1 MMSSSNIIKAD
12 KFADPSIQ
20 EYRYETLENQL
31 TRSVRV
37 FESDGF
43 VPMMYGSGS
52 GPSSLPLLNN
62 LADEDY
68 EAVQDE
74 SGETGGEIPPDIT
87 EDELLQRVQESYDR
101 GFEEGQRQAER
112 GLDNVFKA
120 LRGGVSEI
128 FDLRRRL
135 LRDSEEDLLKLS
147 ILVARKIVQQEIAQ
161 DRGIL
166 AKVVASAIDGISE
179 RDDIVV
185 RLNPEDYKQVT
196 THKQHY
202 LNNLNAERPINL
214 KPDEAVSFGSC
225 IIETVMGEIDA
236 RLETQLEEIYKRL
249 IDERV
254 GPVSISH
261 TILNDKEQHAYEES

>member
-1 MMSSSNIIKAD
+1 MMSSSNIIKAAR
-12 KFADPSIQ
+12 FADPSIQ
-20 EYRYETLENQL
+20 EYRYESLGNQV
-31 TRSVRV
+31 TRSIRV
-37 FESDGF
+37 FESHGF
-43 VPMMYGSGS
+43 VPMMYGAGS
-52 GPSSLPLLNN
+52 ESLSLQLQNN
-62 LADEDY
+62 PADEGY
-68 EAVQDE
+68 ETGQDE
-74 SGETGGEIPPDIT
+74 NGETRGVFPPGIT

-128 FDLRRRL
+128 FELRRRL
-135 LRDSEEDLLKLS
+135 LRDCEEDLLKLS
-147 ILVARKIVQQEIAQ
+147 ILVARKVVQQEIAQ

-185 RLNPEDYKQVT
+185 RLNPEDYRQVT
-196 THKQHY
+196 THKQHN
-202 LNNLNAERPINL
+202 LNNLNAERPISL
-214 KPDEAVSFGSC
+214 KPDEAVSFGCC

-254 GPVSISH
+254 GPISISH

>member
-1 MMSSSNIIKAD
+1 MSSSNIIKAD
-12 KFADPSIQ
+12 KFADPAIQ
-20 EYRYETLENQL
+20 EYRYETLQNHM
-31 TRSVRV
+31 TRSDRV
-37 FESDGF
+37 FESNGF
-43 VPMMYGSGS
+43 VPMVCGSGS
-52 GPSSLPLLNN
+52 RPSTLPLQNN
-62 LADEDY
+62 HTDE
-68 EAVQDE
+68 ESGAVLDE
-74 SGETGGEIPPDIT
+74 CGETGGELHPGIT
-87 EDELLQRVQESYDR
+87 EAELLQRVQESFGR

-147 ILVARKIVQQEIAQ
+147 ILVARKIVQQEIAL

-166 AKVVASAIDGISE
+166 AKVVAAAIDGISE

-185 RLNPEDYKQVT
+185 RLNPEDYRQVT

-202 LNNLNAERPINL
+202 LNNLSAERPISL
-214 KPDEAVSFGSC
+214 KPDETVTCGSC

-236 RLETQLEEIYKRL
+236 RLDTQLEEIYKKL
-249 IDERV
+249 VDEQA
-254 GPVSISH
+254 GHIGNSH

>member
-1 MMSSSNIIKAD
+1 MVHGVGA
-12 KFADPSIQ
+12 
-20 EYRYETLENQL
+20 
-31 TRSVRV
+31 
-37 FESDGF
+37 
-43 VPMMYGSGS
+43 
-52 GPSSLPLLNN
+52 GPSSVPLLNSF
-62 LADEDY
+62 ADQDY
-68 EAVQDE
+68 DAMQGECEETAVAIP
-74 SGETGGEIPPDIT
+74 SGISEE
-87 EDELLQRVQESYDR
+87 ELLQRIQDAYDK
-101 GFEEGQRQAER
+101 GVEEGQRLAER

-120 LRGGVSEI
+120 LRSGVSEI

-147 ILVARKIVQQEIAQ
+147 ILVARKIVHQEIAQ

-166 AKVVASAIDGISE
+166 AKVVAAAIDGISE

-185 RLNPEDYKQVT
+185 RLHPEDYRQVT

-202 LNNLNAERPINL
+202 LNNMNAERPISL
-214 KPDEAVSFGSC
+214 KADEAVSFGCC

-236 RLETQLEEIYKRL
+236 RLETQLEEIHKRL

-254 GPVSISH
+254 APLSIAH

>member
-1 MMSSSNIIKAD
+1 V
-12 KFADPSIQ
+12 
-20 EYRYETLENQL
+20 
-31 TRSVRV
+31 TRAVRV
-37 FESDGF
+37 LASDGF
-43 VPMMYGSGS
+43 VPMMYGAGLNL
-52 GPSSLPLLNN
+52 SSLPHLNN
-62 LADEDY
+62 RVDEDCR
-68 EAVQDE
+68 AVQDE
-74 SGETGGEIPPDIT
+74 SSEIMGETLLGIT
-87 EDELLQRVQESYDR
+87 EDELLQRVQDAYDR
-101 GFEEGQRQAER
+101 GLEEGQRQAER

-166 AKVVASAIDGISE
+166 AKVVAAAIDGLSE

-185 RLNPEDYKQVT
+185 RLNPEDYRQVT

-214 KPDEAVSFGSC
+214 KPDDAVSFGSC

-236 RLETQLEEIYKRL
+236 RLDTQLDEIYKRL

-254 GPVSISH
+254 GPISITH
-261 TILNDKEQHAYEES
+261 TILSDKEQHAYEES